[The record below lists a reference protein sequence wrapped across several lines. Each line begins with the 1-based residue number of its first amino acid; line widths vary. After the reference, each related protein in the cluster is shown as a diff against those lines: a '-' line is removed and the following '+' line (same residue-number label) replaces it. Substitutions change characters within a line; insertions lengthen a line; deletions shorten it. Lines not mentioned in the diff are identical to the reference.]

1 MVCLMMIVEDLT
13 MLVVEVFNGKDPMP
27 LGISLKKFL
36 FNPGSGI
43 TKEEGE
49 NQEEEMSISKEEE
62 EEMMSSMREAPMR
75 SLKFKGMKIS

>member
-1 MVCLMMIVEDLT
+1 
-13 MLVVEVFNGKDPMP
+13 MP

-43 TKEEGE
+43 TKGEGE

-62 EEMMSSMREAPMR
+62 EEMMSSMGEAPMR
-75 SLKFKGMKIS
+75 FLKFKEMKIL